1 MDDLRLL
8 VSGSSPPSIIALT
21 ETWLDSS
28 IRDCE
33 VSLPSYQLFRRDRS
47 RHGGGTAL
55 FVHTSISVLSVKC
68 HCESELLSVLL
79 NVKQGPLLV
88 GVAYRPPGSDS
99 DFSLLEA
106 SIGSLDF
113 MSARHVLIVGDF
125 NVDLVPPLSPSAT
138 ELTALMEGF
147 CLHQM
152 VSTPTRVTTTSSTLL
167 DLIFCSDPSLVDHLV
182 AASELGNSDHL
193 SLSCTLIFA
202 KPRSRPIKRKVWFYQ
217 KADFD
222 ALNDALEDSLPPESV
237 LSGGNVNSTWSL
249 FKRAFIDT
257 VNRFV
262 PSKFVSYREKLPPWL
277 TSEVRRILSKRD
289 RARRLAKHTDVA
301 SDWSKFRYLR
311 NLAVSAVRDAK
322 RHFFNSITCSGD
334 YNRTFWKGYHSL
346 STSAPNLPST
356 LADSSTF
363 ASSSLEKAIMFNNFF
378 ASCFSPPPSAL
389 LPSSPLLCQSSSSAI
404 LSSFECDDSD
414 VLEAIAHLKRHT
426 STGHDEISAAML
438 KGCSVSISS
447 RLACI
452 FNTSFSTSQV
462 PSDWK
467 ISRITPIFK
476 AGDPCSVCNYRPI
489 SLLSLLGKLQERIL
503 HSAVM
508 NFLSVNN
515 AISPSQFGFRPGSST
530 QEALISMS
538 QLWHQAME
546 AGGSTL
552 CLFLDIAKAFDSL
565 PHSMII
571 DALSNVGIAGSLLN
585 WSVDYLS
592 SRSQFVAIHGFSS
605 PLRHVTSGV
614 PRDPSLAHYCSSLPL
629 MAFSIFPYPLT
640 VT

>member
-1 MDDLRLL
+1 
-8 VSGSSPPSIIALT
+8 
-21 ETWLDSS
+21 
-28 IRDCE
+28 
-33 VSLPSYQLFRRDRS
+33 
-47 RHGGGTAL
+47 
-55 FVHTSISVLSVKC
+55 
-68 HCESELLSVLL
+68 
-79 NVKQGPLLV
+79 
-88 GVAYRPPGSDS
+88 
-99 DFSLLEA
+99 
-106 SIGSLDF
+106 
-113 MSARHVLIVGDF
+113 
-125 NVDLVPPLSPSAT
+125 
-138 ELTALMEGF
+138 
-147 CLHQM
+147 
-152 VSTPTRVTTTSSTLL
+152 
-167 DLIFCSDPSLVDHLV
+167 
-182 AASELGNSDHL
+182 
-193 SLSCTLIFA
+193 
-202 KPRSRPIKRKVWFYQ
+202 
-217 KADFD
+217 
-222 ALNDALEDSLPPESV
+222 
-237 LSGGNVNSTWSL
+237 
-249 FKRAFIDT
+249 
-257 VNRFV
+257 
-262 PSKFVSYREKLPPWL
+262 
-277 TSEVRRILSKRD
+277 
-289 RARRLAKHTDVA
+289 
-301 SDWSKFRYLR
+301 
-311 NLAVSAVRDAK
+311 
-322 RHFFNSITCSGD
+322 
-334 YNRTFWKGYHSL
+334 
-346 STSAPNLPST
+346 
-356 LADSSTF
+356 
-363 ASSSLEKAIMFNNFF
+363 MFNNFF

-389 LPSSPLLCQSSSSAI
+389 LSSSPLLCQSSSAI

-426 STGHDEISAAML
+426 STGHDEISAVML

-503 HSAVM
+503 HSTVM

-530 QEALISMS
+530 HISMS

-585 WSVDYLS
+585 WFVDYLS

-614 PRDPSLAHYCSSLPL
+614 PQGSILGPLLFIVAFDGIFHLSLSSDSNMTGYADDVTYSKPLFSDNDIETAYADLDLICQWIGSHDFRLNLKKVKSMVISRKKLPPQPL
-629 MAFSIFPYPLT
+629 LQICGEQIEFVSSFKLLGVIVTDNLSWTPHIMFSISKAKRLIGFLFRVFKEADEPFLSKLYKAIVLPHL
-640 VT
+640 